1 MLFMCTIVRIKIYI
15 SQSTG
20 LPDSQMRRVVM
31 HVYDDINVAAV
42 HESDKNIIHE
52 Y

>member
-1 MLFMCTIVRIKIYI
+1 MAANKIYV
-15 SQSTG
+15 SELTWST
-20 LPDSQMRRVVM
+20 RHIVK

-42 HESDKNIIHE
+42 HESDQNIIHE